1 MEENKQ
7 KMDDATLVD
16 SEKLSEEDMDN
27 VAGGT
32 WTESRDLWE
41 AMRKNCGSSTVLG
54 QKGWNL
60 WNMGWYTFKRI
71 LSDVGIDANTSTGGG
86 VGIGSVNNTYRDK
99 ETGQFLLQKEV
110 IEYLETGKKSW
121 RK

>member
-54 QKGWNL
+54 QKGWNSF
-60 WNMGWYTFKRI
+60 NQDWYTFARI
-71 LSDVGIDANTSTGGG
+71 LGDVGIDANTSTGGG

>member
-7 KMDDATLVD
+7 KIDEATLVD

-54 QKGWNL
+54 QKGWNSF
-60 WNMGWYTFKRI
+60 NQDWYTFARI
-71 LSDVGIDANTSTGGG
+71 LGDVGIEANTAWSGA
-86 VGIGSVNNTYRDK
+86 NNNYRDK

>member
-7 KMDDATLVD
+7 KIDDATLVDSEKLD

-32 WTESRDLWE
+32 YKENQNLNE
-41 AMRKNCGSSTVLG
+41 AIANSPVLA
-54 QKGWNL
+54 KYGWNHF
-60 WNMGWYTFKRI
+60 NIQFYTFKRI
-71 LSDVGIDANTSTGGG
+71 LSDAGIEAGTSWGGAN
-86 VGIGSVNNTYRDK
+86 NMYRDK

-110 IEYLETGKKSW
+110 LDYLETGKKGW
-121 RK
+121 LK